1 MCTQCF
7 ILYVWTVSRHILR
20 SGQFQCSTKI
30 IWQGNWTCDSVI
42 FFTVHTTVIQWTWGI
57 LSVTQQ
63 STHKTPHSAIKKLK
77 ETKKGNTCQISLSW
91 LVDRLGKE
99 MLDGLRKE
107 YRLSRRVAPSSLQF
121 GSSSPL
127 YARPL
132 MMTDF
137 RASTNRPTNT
147 LLLDPQCKW
156 IAPNVFSRAPWF
168 TF

>member
-77 ETKKGNTCQISLSW
+77 ETKKGNTCQISPFHDW
-91 LVDRLGKE
+91 LTDWVKKCWMAWERNTDCPE
-99 MLDGLRKE
+99 E
-107 YRLSRRVAPSSLQF
+107 APSSLQF

-156 IAPNVFSRAPWF
+156 ITPNVFSRASWF